1 MLILQEAYQSSRHH
15 AASRLLAGFA
25 LATLSL
31 TTLAEAQPYG
41 PGRGGTDHMMGPA
54 MMDRQLFGRMCGPR
68 TAGFAEWQLD
78 RLERVIKPTDA
89 QRAKF
94 DEFKAAS
101 NKAAEAMRA
110 ACPTDVPTTMVG
122 RMEAMEKRL
131 EAMLQAVKTVRPAL
145 DAFYATL
152 SDEQKADLNGGSGP
166 RTVLALA
173 RPLVNWCAVRRCG
186 RGLEAEGKA
195 DKAAERAR
203 RLEGY
208 ASRQIIQ
215 CEQAAYRPD

>member
-1 MLILQEAYQSSRHH
+1 MSSRHH

-68 TAGFAEWQLD
+68 TAGFAEWRLD

-110 ACPTDVPTTMVG
+110 ACPTDAPTTMVG
-122 RMEAMEKRL
+122 RIEAMEKRL
-131 EAMLQAVKTVRPAL
+131 DAMLQAVKTVRPAL
-145 DAFYATL
+145 ETFYATL
-152 SDEQKADLNGGSGP
+152 SDEQKADLNGSSGP
-166 RTVLALA
+166 
-173 RPLVNWCAVRRCG
+173 G
-186 RGLEAEGKA
+186 RFWRWR
-195 DKAAERAR
+195 DRW
-203 RLEGY
+203 
-208 ASRQIIQ
+208 
-215 CEQAAYRPD
+215 